1 MPETNY
7 LINKNNNN
15 LLTELINYESTLKQL
30 YPKAEHDKKN
40 QTDYKN
46 FRITYGELEYDGC
59 DTIVSYIS
67 KYNFDMFIDIGCG
80 NGKLCFYMKKYPNI
94 QRSIGIEIVKDRY
107 LRALDLQEKLKN
119 FSQSSNITFINDDF
133 KKFDTTL
140 LLNNIPFVWIS
151 NLCFEQE
158 TTNDIFNIIVNKFPI
173 GTIIACSKIH
183 KIVNPKI
190 IFLDTIKAHM
200 SWSKDSDV
208 YIYKL
213 V

>member
-1 MPETNY
+1 MVKKDY

-15 LLTELINYESTLKQL
+15 LLTELINYEATLKEL
-30 YPKAEHDKKN
+30 YPKTEHDKKI
-40 QTDYKN
+40 QTEYKN
-46 FRITYGELEYDGC
+46 FAITYGELEYEGC
-59 DTIVSYIS
+59 DAIMAYIS

-119 FSQSSNITFINDDF
+119 FSQSTNITFINDDF
-133 KKFDTTL
+133 RRFDKTL

-151 NLCFEQE
+151 NLCFTQE
-158 TTNDIFNIIVNKFPI
+158 TTNDIFNVILNKFPI
-173 GTIIACSKIH
+173 KTIIACSKIH

-190 IFLDTIKAHM
+190 ILLTTIKAHM
-200 SWSKDSDV
+200 SWSKDGDV
-208 YIYKL
+208 HIYKL
-213 V
+213 I